1 MMASACIIC
10 LQCTSTV
17 DLYQLPFP
25 NKNHITQTASLSDP
39 HSLSLLLKSC
49 TTIRSLSQATQLHAH
64 LLKLGISSDPYIQ
77 NSLIQ
82 AYSACDSL
90 ALAHQ
95 LFDQMPQRTVVSWN
109 CMMAGYSNH
118 GHWKELYSLFLQMM
132 HESSVKP
139 NSVTLVRALT
149 ACVKLGDFDTGWR
162 IHRFIKDD
170 FREMPL
176 NLANALLNMYAKS
189 GEMEFAQRFFD
200 NMTEKDVISW
210 TTMISGFA
218 KSGNMAFG
226 RMVFNHMPERTT
238 VSWNA
243 MLSGYIENGLF
254 EDGVS
259 LFLEMVGASEKPDK
273 VTFLNVLALCV
284 RLEHL
289 YMGRSIHGYMHKI
302 GIEPRVNLINSLIE
316 MYIKCGDMQCAKC
329 LFERMS
335 EKNEAS
341 WTSMMVG
348 YVKCGCMDRAMKLFN
363 EMPERDVVSW
373 NAIIASHAQKG
384 YPHEALDLFNKM
396 LCSDVSPDGV
406 TLVSALSA
414 CGKLGA
420 LEQGMWIHALILRN
434 NIERDVHLGTSLV
447 DMYAKCGCIELA
459 LGAFHNMPS
468 KDLYAWSTMIQ
479 GLAMNGNGENALE
492 LLKMMENEGQLPDD
506 VVFLSV
512 LTACSHAGL
521 VQEGRH
527 CFDLMKHYGLCPK
540 AEHYT
545 CMVDL
550 LARNG
555 LLDEAKE
562 FIEKMSLT
570 GEAEWRAVLG
580 ACRAHG
586 DVALAEYAAQRMI
599 EIDPYNSGAYILLSN
614 LYAEERRWDDVA
626 NVRKMMRDRGVQKIP
641 GCSWTVVNGFL
652 QLFMAGDNSFED
664 VSS

>member
-1 MMASACIIC
+1 MASACIIC

-149 ACVKLGDFDTGWR
+149 ACVKLGDFDTGWM

-341 WTSMMVG
+341 WTSMMR
-348 YVKCGCMDRAMKLFN
+348 CGLMECYHRI
-363 EMPERDVVSW
+363 SC
-373 NAIIASHAQKG
+373 SKG
-384 YPHEALDLFNKM
+384 L
-396 LCSDVSPDGV
+396 SP
-406 TLVSALSA
+406 
-414 CGKLGA
+414 
-420 LEQGMWIHALILRN
+420 
-434 NIERDVHLGTSLV
+434 
-447 DMYAKCGCIELA
+447 
-459 LGAFHNMPS
+459 
-468 KDLYAWSTMIQ
+468 
-479 GLAMNGNGENALE
+479 
-492 LLKMMENEGQLPDD
+492 
-506 VVFLSV
+506 
-512 LTACSHAGL
+512 
-521 VQEGRH
+521 
-527 CFDLMKHYGLCPK
+527 
-540 AEHYT
+540 
-545 CMVDL
+545 
-550 LARNG
+550 
-555 LLDEAKE
+555 
-562 FIEKMSLT
+562 
-570 GEAEWRAVLG
+570 
-580 ACRAHG
+580 
-586 DVALAEYAAQRMI
+586 
-599 EIDPYNSGAYILLSN
+599 
-614 LYAEERRWDDVA
+614 
-626 NVRKMMRDRGVQKIP
+626 
-641 GCSWTVVNGFL
+641 
-652 QLFMAGDNSFED
+652 
-664 VSS
+664 